1 MAFAT
6 KDPVT
11 GRSVSQSSSSS
22 ESAPTNSSRLFESM
36 ARVYGGSAEPFKQVV
51 NKNDDAALLRRFEEV
66 E

>member
-1 MAFAT
+1 
-6 KDPVT
+6 
-11 GRSVSQSSSSS
+11 
-22 ESAPTNSSRLFESM
+22 M